1 MFYIYSVLEIGYY
14 LKSSRGTVWLLI
26 TSLVYIF
33 IFASILELAV
43 GGTTIS
49 ISVRD
54 GKLSIEE
61 CVGIVLSRDY
71 GNKSKSVVEEAKK
84 EGLEADVEPVSEG
97 SMVIFCGDNIKHK
110 RDVLTNILRRALNLS
125 LLRING
131 RRILGPRNQEI
142 GKYIA

>member
-1 MFYIYSVLEIGYY
+1 M
-14 LKSSRGTVWLLI
+14 
-26 TSLVYIF
+26 
-33 IFASILELAV
+33 
-43 GGTTIS
+43 
-49 ISVRD
+49 
-54 GKLSIEE
+54 
-61 CVGIVLSRDY
+61 CVGVVLSRDY
-71 GNKSKSVVEEAKK
+71 GNKSRSVVEEAKK
-84 EGLEADVEPVSEG
+84 GELEADVEPVSEG